1 MSSSLFIWVKID
13 RVFQYPEPRWN
24 ADHSRNLNF
33 AVYRIY
39 IVLYVFQNGL
49 ISSKEIQ
56 EQIDIVQLID
66 EKMTRVGFQDEAN
79 EIEQVIRGAE
89 SWHCAFQELLVIC

>member
-1 MSSSLFIWVKID
+1 MRNSLCSPVSCAPLYFPI
-13 RVFQYPEPRWN
+13 VF
-24 ADHSRNLNF
+24 
-33 AVYRIY
+33 Y

-49 ISSKEIQ
+49 ISSKETQ
-56 EQIDIVQLID
+56 EQIDIVQPID

-89 SWHCAFQELLVIC
+89 S